1 MVFINVLLSRR
12 NKWCLSFCS
21 VIAGV
26 TSFGLD
32 SYFYGKPTLVQW
44 NFFKF
49 NVFYDKSSMFG
60 SHLWHWYLSQGI
72 PVVLG
77 THLPLCLLGILYT
90 PSNKLLL
97 FVVICMYIFLHRY

>member
-32 SYFYGKPTLVQW
+32 SYFYGKVSTV
-44 NFFKF
+44 
-49 NVFYDKSSMFG
+49 
-60 SHLWHWYLSQGI
+60 
-72 PVVLG
+72 
-77 THLPLCLLGILYT
+77 PLDVY
-90 PSNKLLL
+90 
-97 FVVICMYIFLHRY
+97 